1 MDDGNTNVNE
11 LKAMVKK
18 FCEAREWD
26 EFHCPKNLAAGLVTE
41 ASELLQI
48 FRFKNDEEVVEM
60 MKDERYLTMIRDEL
74 SDVFYFV
81 LRFAQR
87 NDIDLASSLKEKLRK
102 NDIRY
107 PVETSKGSNRKYDE
121 PPLF

>member
-1 MDDGNTNVNE
+1 MDDANTDVNR
-11 LKAMVKK
+11 LKTMVRE

-81 LRFAQR
+81 LRFAQK
-87 NDIDLASSLKEKLRK
+87 NNIDLSSSLKEKLRK

-107 PVETSKGSNRKYDE
+107 PVEKSKGSNRKYDE
-121 PPLF
+121 PPIF